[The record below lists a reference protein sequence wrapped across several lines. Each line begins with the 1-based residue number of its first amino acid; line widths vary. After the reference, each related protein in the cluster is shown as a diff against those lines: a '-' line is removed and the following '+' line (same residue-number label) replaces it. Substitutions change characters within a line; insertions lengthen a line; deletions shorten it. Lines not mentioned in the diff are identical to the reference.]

1 MFENKA
7 FEQIYYSR
15 FIASWYVSGGERIHS
30 HADSAKR
37 PNYFVR
43 WLRQIRVN
51 DRELPEDVIHDI
63 VELATNG
70 KAELE
75 WNCTKF
81 RKENGL
87 E

>member
-30 HADSAKR
+30 HVDSVKR

-43 WLRQIRVN
+43 WLRQLRVN
-51 DRELPEDVIHDI
+51 NLELPEDVIHDI